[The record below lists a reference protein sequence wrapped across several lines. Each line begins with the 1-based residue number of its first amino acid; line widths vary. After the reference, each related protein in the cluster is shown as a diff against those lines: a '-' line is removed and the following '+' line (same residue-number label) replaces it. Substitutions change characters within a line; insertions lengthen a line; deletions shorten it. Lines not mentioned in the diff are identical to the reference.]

1 MKKYTLFFLFTLCS
15 LLAQADYIRVMSYN
29 IRHCEGL
36 DGQIDI
42 ARTARVIENAKADF
56 VALQEVD
63 SCTARTGGIDQ
74 LRELGIATLMY
85 PTFAS
90 AIPLQG
96 GGYGVG
102 ILSRERPLSVHRIPM
117 PNNNESRVLLV
128 CEFKECVVACTHLS
142 LDESDHFTAADIIEK
157 EASRWQKPFIIMG
170 DWNSRPDSPLLAR
183 LKQNFTLL
191 NSTKRLTFPADN
203 PKDCIDYIAVYHSQG
218 PDQAASVWNKVM
230 NEPLASDHRPIV
242 AELSLKVPAARLMTT
257 EPYLQEPAPDAMTV
271 MFQTNAVCHAWVEY
285 GTDSLST
292 RKARTLIDGQ
302 EICYD
307 IENAIR
313 LTGLTPGQRY
323 YYRVCVV
330 GLTHKAA
337 YSTTFGDT
345 LRTRFYSFRTPS
357 QADTDFTALIFNDLH
372 NNSKVLEALFNQA
385 RDIRP
390 DFIVF
395 NGDCLPEPA
404 DRDEAIEMIHSLADR
419 VGGAE
424 TPIFFIRG
432 NHEIRNAYAA
442 GMHSLVGHFNDKTY
456 GAFTWAGTRFVIL
469 DLGEDKPDDT
479 GVYADLNDFSAF
491 RLEQF
496 DFFKDEIRSKAFR
509 KADRRVLIS
518 HIPVFT
524 NDDKYQPCAEIFGPT
539 LKEQPFDIYFCAH
552 VHRFKFFPVGSTLAK
567 FPIMRGG
574 APRLGECCM
583 AILSKKGSNLHLK
596 ALSDKDT
603 LLDTD
608 L

>member
-1 MKKYTLFFLFTLCS
+1 MRKYTLLLLFTLFS
-15 LLAQADYIRVMSYN
+15 MLAQADNICVMTYN
-29 IRHCEGL
+29 VRHCEGL
-36 DGQIDI
+36 DGNLDI
-42 ARTARVIENAKADF
+42 ARTARVIEKAGADF
-56 VALQEVD
+56 VALQEID
-63 SCTARTGGIDQ
+63 SCTARTGYTDQ
-74 LRELGIATLMY
+74 LRELATATLMH

-90 AIPLQG
+90 AIPFQG
-96 GGYGVG
+96 GAYGVG
-102 ILSRERPLSVHRIPM
+102 LLSRQRPLNVRRIPM
-117 PNNNESRVLLV
+117 PNNSESRVLLV

-142 LDESDHFTAADIIEK
+142 LDESDHEASAEIIER
-157 EASRWQKPFIIMG
+157 ESARYTKPFIIMG
-170 DWNSRPDSPLLAR
+170 DWNSLPDSPLLKR
-183 LKQNFTLL
+183 LKQNFTIL
-191 NSTKRLTFPADN
+191 NSTKRPTFPADK
-203 PKDCIDYIAVYHSQG
+203 PKDCIDYIAVYNPQG
-218 PDQAASVWNKVM
+218 PAQAASVWNEVR
-230 NEPLASDHRPIV
+230 NEPTASDHRPIV

-292 RKARTLIDGQ
+292 QKARTLIDGQ
-302 EICYD
+302 EVCYD

-313 LTGLTPGQRY
+313 LTNLTPGQRY
-323 YYRVCVV
+323 YYRVCLV

-337 YSTTFGDT
+337 YTTTFGDT
-345 LRTRFYSFRTPS
+345 LRTHFYSFRTPS
-357 QADTDFTALIFNDLH
+357 PADTDFTALIFNDLH
-372 NNSKVLEALFNQA
+372 NSSKVLEALYKQA
-385 RDIRP
+385 RDVRP

-479 GVYADLNDFSAF
+479 GVYADLNDFSTF

-509 KADRRVLIS
+509 KAERRVLIS

-539 LKEQPFDIYFCAH
+539 LKEQPFDIYLCAH

-574 APRLGECCM
+574 APRLGECCV
-583 AILSKKGSNLHLK
+583 AILSKKGKTLHLK